1 MFSFCCHLN
10 LKCFN
15 RSVIKYALECL
26 LRNEIPVRL
35 YEMEAQQ
42 LKPLIFIQGCNV
54 GVTCYGNA
62 HCMLTLKLPGESSGD
77 QKRFQTHLQRFTY
90 EHIYKD

>member
-26 LRNEIPVRL
+26 LRNGIPVRL
-35 YEMEAQQ
+35 YEMEAHK
-42 LKPLIFIQGCNV
+42 LKALILFQGCNV

-62 HCMLTLKLPGESSGD
+62 HCMLALKLPGKFSGE
-77 QKRFQTHLQRFTY
+77 QRWFKTY
-90 EHIYKD
+90 GHV

>member
-15 RSVIKYALECL
+15 RTVIKYALECL

-35 YEMEAQQ
+35 YEMEAHQ
-42 LKPLIFIQGCNV
+42 LKALILIRGCNM

-62 HCMLTLKLPGESSGD
+62 HRMLTLKLPGESSGE
-77 QKRFQTHLQRFTY
+77 QKCFQTHVQRFTY

>member
-15 RSVIKYALECL
+15 RTVIKYALECL

-35 YEMEAQQ
+35 YEMEAHQ
-42 LKPLIFIQGCNV
+42 LKALILIRGCNM
-54 GVTCYGNA
+54 GVTC
-62 HCMLTLKLPGESSGD
+62 
-77 QKRFQTHLQRFTY
+77 
-90 EHIYKD
+90 